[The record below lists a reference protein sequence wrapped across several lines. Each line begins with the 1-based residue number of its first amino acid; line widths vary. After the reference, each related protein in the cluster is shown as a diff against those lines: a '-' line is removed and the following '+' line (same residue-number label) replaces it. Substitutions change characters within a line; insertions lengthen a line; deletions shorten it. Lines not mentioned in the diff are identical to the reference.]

1 MSFTAIM
8 SRATARIL
16 AHATAG
22 EDVVLR
28 GEVIDPPRDIHV
40 QHGVE
45 MLGEYG
51 QVVATRSVAT
61 INASDTPAKG
71 NTLAAGGKTYVLDS
85 KIEDNGYSQRWV
97 LLET

>member
-1 MSFTAIM
+1 MTFAAIL

-16 AHATAG
+16 AHASAG

-28 GEVIDPPRDIHV
+28 GEVTDPPRDIHI
-40 QHGVE
+40 QHGVD

-51 QVVATRSVAT
+51 QVVAVRSIAT
-61 INASDTPAKG
+61 INTVDAPAKG
-71 NTLAAGGKTYVLDS
+71 NTLAGGGKTYVLDG
-85 KIEDNGYSQRWV
+85 KVEDNGYSQRWT

>member
-1 MSFTAIM
+1 MTFAAIL

-28 GEVIDPPRDIHV
+28 GEVTDPPRDINI

-51 QVVATRSVAT
+51 TVVAVRSVAT
-61 INASDTPAKG
+61 INVVDTPAKG
-71 NTLAAGGKTYVLDS
+71 NTLAAAGKTYVLDG
-85 KIEDNGYSQRWV
+85 KIEDNGFSQRWT